1 MNIAEQIRAFEE
13 KRAALVAANEAII
26 AKAAEEGS
34 TLDAEQEEEFDNNQ
48 ADIEAVDKHLK
59 RLKAMEAMA
68 KAKIEDD
75 KKRSVPAAGQN
86 AEEASLSRSG
96 HRIEV
101 KAQPKLEPGLEFAR
115 FAKVKAI
122 SRLDSE
128 PVLQVAERM
137 YGENSNVY
145 GMVKGLMTKGAVVPG
160 STASGNWAGDLV
172 SDEGGA
178 VADFVAYLRPATILG
193 KFGTNDVPGLRMVPF
208 RQRLI
213 SQTGGGAA
221 YWVGEGK
228 PKPLTAFDFDA
239 TTLEPNKIANIA
251 VLTEENIRDSSPSSE
266 AIVRDSLRDAIAAG
280 IDTAFIDP
288 SNGGTPNVKPASIT
302 NGAAAI
308 ASESYSDADDIRLD
322 VRSVFQKFIDANN
335 PPSSGVWIMS
345 ATNALALS
353 LILNPLGQREFPGI
367 SMSGGVFEGLP
378 AIVSEYA
385 GDTVALVNASDIY
398 FGDEGGVQV
407 DMSREASLEM
417 LDSGFTQD
425 GSAGTGASLVSL
437 FQNNLVALRAER
449 HLNWKRRR
457 PSGVAYLTGVTWG
470 GPVNPS

>member
-13 KRAALVAANEAII
+13 KRAALIAANEAII
-26 AKAAEEGS
+26 AKAAEDGS
-34 TLDAEQEEEFDNNQ
+34 TLDAEQEEQFDGNQ
-48 ADIEAVDKHLK
+48 ADIESVDKHLA
-59 RLKAMEAMA
+59 RLKAMEATNKA
-68 KAKIEDD
+68 KA
-75 KKRSVPAAGQN
+75 VPAEGGN
-86 AEEASLSRSG
+86 ADDANKSRG
-96 HRIEV
+96 GGRIEV
-101 KAQPKLEPGLEFAR
+101 KAQPKLAPGIEFAR

-128 PVLQVAERM
+128 PALQVALRM
-137 YGENSNVY
+137 YGENSNVA
-145 GMVKGLMTKGAVVPG
+145 GMVKAMMTKAAVIPG
-160 STASGNWAGDLV
+160 STVSGNWAADLV

-178 VADFVAYLRPATILG
+178 VADFVAYLRPATVVG
-193 KFGTNDVPGLRMVPF
+193 KFGADGIPSLRMVPF

-213 SQTGGGAA
+213 SQTGGGNA

-239 TTLEPNKIANIA
+239 STLEPNKVANIC
-251 VLTEENIRDSSPSSE
+251 VLTEENVRDSSPSSE
-266 AIVRDSLRDAIAAG
+266 AIVRDGLRDAIAAG
-280 IDTAFIDP
+280 IDVAFIDP
-288 SNGGTPNVKPASIT
+288 TNAGSANVKPASVT

-308 ASESYSDADDIRLD
+308 AASGTGDADDIRLD

-335 PPSSGVWIMS
+335 PPSSGVWVMS

-353 LILNPLGQREFPGI
+353 LMLNPLGQREFPGI
-367 SMSGGVFEGLP
+367 SMAGGIFEGLP

-417 LDSGFTQD
+417 LDGGFTQD
-425 GSAGTGASLVSL
+425 GLAGTGASLVSL

-449 HLNWKRRR
+449 HLSWKRRR
-457 PSGVAYLTGVTWG
+457 ASAVAYLTGVAWG
-470 GPVNPS
+470 GAVNVS

>member
-1 MNIAEQIRAFEE
+1 MNYAEQIRAFEE
-13 KRAALVAANEAII
+13 KRASHVAALEAI
-26 AKAAEEGS
+26 AKAAAESGS
-34 TLDAEQEEEFDNNQ
+34 TLDGQQKEEKENLIAEVKEID
-48 ADIEAVDKHLK
+48 DHLK
-59 RLKAMEAMA
+59 FLRDMEGIA
-68 KAKIEDD
+68 KAKA
-75 KKRSVPAAGQN
+75 VPAAGQN
-86 AEEASLSRSG
+86 ADEAGASRAG
-96 HRIEV
+96 HRVEI
-101 KAQPKLEPGLEFAR
+101 KTQPKLAPGIEFAR

-128 PVLQVAERM
+128 PVLQVAQRM
-137 YGENSNVY
+137 YGEDSNVF
-145 GMVKGLMTKGAVVPG
+145 GMVKGLVTKAVVVPG
-160 STASGNWAGDLV
+160 STASGNWAADLV

-178 VADFVAYLRPATILG
+178 VADFVAYLRPATVVG
-193 KFGTNDVPGLRMVPF
+193 KFGADGIPGLRMVPF

-239 TTLEPNKIANIA
+239 STLEPNKIANIA

-280 IDTAFIDP
+280 IDVAFIDP
-288 SNGGTPNVKPASIT
+288 TNAGSANVKPASVT
-302 NGAAAI
+302 NGAAAVA
-308 ASESYSDADDIRLD
+308 ASGTGDADDIRLD

-335 PPSSGVWIMS
+335 PPSSGVWVMS

-353 LILNPLGQREFPGI
+353 LMLNPLGQREFPGI
-367 SMSGGVFEGLP
+367 SMAGGIFEGLP

-417 LDSGFTQD
+417 LDSGLTQD
-425 GSAGTGASLVSL
+425 GAAGTGASLVSL

-457 PSGVAYLTGVTWG
+457 TSAVAYLTGVAWG
-470 GPVNPS
+470 GAVNVS